1 MRVIRYLTDSH
12 PAGRIICTAVLR
24 EAWATLPES
33 SNRPLPA
40 TLAQSRNL
48 AHASLET
55 AVCWRLAKFG
65 WPFLGLPFL
74 PHTTMAVR
82 SPPTRTKYP
91 ASPPPSRAFSLF
103 SCQLAVGCQIKCLSL
118 SLSSL
123 SSFRFA
129 VCLPRSI
136 ICLGCCSGDI
146 VVASHYRCHD
156 V

>member
-1 MRVIRYLTDSH
+1 MGPNSI
-12 PAGRIICTAVLR
+12 TAVLR

-33 SNRPLPA
+33 SSRHLPA

-55 AVCWRLAKFG
+55 AICWRLGKFG
-65 WPFLGLPFL
+65 WPILGLPFL

-118 SLSSL
+118 SLIPLFFPLRCLSPSQHYLSWPLQRRHRRRLTLSL
-123 SSFRFA
+123 SRRVTRTA
-129 VCLPRSI
+129 AMTL
-136 ICLGCCSGDI
+136 
-146 VVASHYRCHD
+146 
-156 V
+156 